1 MTLTYEI
8 KLKGSDEIKR
18 YEINYPIHHYQNTD
32 KTRKSLISVVKSDLS
47 KRLETWKI
55 TEKSLT
61 EIKGYFF
68 KGKDVEV
75 FLEEEFNHKIKPYYF
90 SCQFYDRDK
99 ATFSGKFETAE
110 TEKEIIL
117 GLVKREAV
125 RKYQAYFNFNQDLSY
140 YSVVDE
146 GGEVMFEWR
155 REKKK
160 IINNKT
166 I

>member
-8 KLKGSDEIKR
+8 KIKGSDEIKR
-18 YEINYPIHHYQNTD
+18 YEVEYPIHHYQNTD

-47 KRLETWKI
+47 EKLEALKI

-61 EIKGYFF
+61 ELNGYFF
-68 KGKDVEV
+68 KGKDVEI
-75 FLEEEFNHKIKPYYF
+75 FLEEEFDHQTKTYYF
-90 SCQFYDRDK
+90 SCRFFDETK
-99 ATFSGKFETAE
+99 ATFSGKLETAE
-110 TEKEIIL
+110 TDKEIIL

-155 REKKK
+155 REKK
-160 IINNKT
+160 
-166 I
+166 

>member
-8 KLKGSDEIKR
+8 KIKGSDEIKR
-18 YEINYPIHHYQNTD
+18 YEVDYQIHHYQNND
-32 KTRKSLISVVKSDLS
+32 KTRESLISVVKSDLS
-47 KRLETWKI
+47 KKLEALKI

-61 EIKGYFF
+61 ELNGYFF
-68 KGKDVEV
+68 KGKNVEV
-75 FLEEEFNHKIKPYYF
+75 FLEEEFNHKTKPYYF

-110 TEKEIIL
+110 TDSEIIL

-146 GGEVMFEWR
+146 GGEVMFEWK
-155 REKKK
+155 REKK
-160 IINNKT
+160 
-166 I
+166 

>member
-1 MTLTYEI
+1 MNMNLIYEI

-18 YEINYPIHHYQNTD
+18 HEVEYPIHHYQNND
-32 KTRKSLISVVKSDLS
+32 KTRESLISVVKSDLS
-47 KRLETWKI
+47 GKLEALKI

-68 KGKDVEV
+68 KGKDVEI

-110 TEKEIIL
+110 TDKEIIL

-146 GGEVMFEWR
+146 GGEVMFEWK
-155 REKKK
+155 REKR
-160 IINNKT
+160 
-166 I
+166 

>member
-1 MTLTYEI
+1 MNMTLIYKI
-8 KLKGSDEIKR
+8 KIKGSDEIKR
-18 YEINYPIHHYQNTD
+18 HEVEYPIHHYQNND
-32 KTRKSLISVVKSDLS
+32 KTKKSLISVVKSDLF
-47 KRLETWKI
+47 KKLEALRI

-61 EIKGYFF
+61 ELNGYFF

-75 FLEEEFNHKIKPYYF
+75 FLEEEFNHKTKPYYF
-90 SCQFYDRDK
+90 SCRFFDEAK

-110 TEKEIIL
+110 TDSEIIF

-146 GGEVMFEWR
+146 GGEVMFEWEK
-155 REKKK
+155 EKKK
-160 IINNKT
+160 KK
-166 I
+166 

>member
-1 MTLTYEI
+1 MNLIYEI
-8 KLKGSDEIKR
+8 KIKGSDEIKR
-18 YEINYPIHHYQNTD
+18 YKVDYPIHHYQNTD
-32 KTRKSLISVVKSDLS
+32 KTRKSLISFVKTDLS
-47 KRLETWKI
+47 KKLEAWRI

-68 KGKDVEV
+68 KGKDVEI
-75 FLEEEFNHKIKPYYF
+75 FLEEDFSHETKPYYF

-110 TEKEIIL
+110 TAKDIIL
-117 GLVKREAV
+117 GVVKREAV

-146 GGEVMFEWR
+146 GGEVMFEWKR
-155 REKKK
+155 KEK
-160 IINNKT
+160 I
-166 I
+166 

>member
-1 MTLTYEI
+1 MNLTYEI

-18 YEINYPIHHYQNTD
+18 YEVEYPIHHYQNTD
-32 KTRKSLISVVKSDLS
+32 ETRKSLISFVKSDLS
-47 KRLETWKI
+47 KRLETWQI

-75 FLEEEFNHKIKPYYF
+75 FLEEEFNHKTKPYYF
-90 SCQFYDRDK
+90 SCRFFDETK

-110 TEKEIIL
+110 PDKEIIL

-146 GGEVMFEWR
+146 GGEVIFEWR
-155 REKKK
+155 RK
-160 IINNKT
+160 IY
-166 I
+166 